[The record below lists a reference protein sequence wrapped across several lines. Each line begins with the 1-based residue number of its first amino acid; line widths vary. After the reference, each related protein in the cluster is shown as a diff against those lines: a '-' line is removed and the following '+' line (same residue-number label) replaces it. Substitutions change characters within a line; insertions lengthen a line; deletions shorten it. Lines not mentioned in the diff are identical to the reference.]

1 MNIESSF
8 GPFKKKYQIGKIAYL
23 AQEKGLILSSGI
35 EIKNFPIAYQT
46 YGKLNQDKSNA
57 ILICHALTGD
67 QYVANQ
73 NPVYP
78 KRWLVGLYDRK
89 R

>member
-8 GPFKKKYQIGKIAYL
+8 GPLKKKYQIGEIAYL

-67 QYVANQ
+67 QYVASQ
-73 NPVYP
+73 NPVTQ
-78 KRWLVGLYDRK
+78 KMVGGIL
-89 R
+89 